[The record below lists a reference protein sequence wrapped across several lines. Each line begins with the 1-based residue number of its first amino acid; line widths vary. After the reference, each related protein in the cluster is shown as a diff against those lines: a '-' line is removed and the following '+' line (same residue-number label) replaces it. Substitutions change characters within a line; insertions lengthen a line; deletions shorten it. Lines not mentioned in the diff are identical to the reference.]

1 MQEQVEIDSTKKSPL
16 VRTGKIDLIQIDK
29 NRDGKVFQDPM
40 DWNVIS
46 DEAGRCPLCGM
57 ELEEVTL
64 KDAMDNLIKF
74 GYDVKNI
81 QEADQNMKMEND
93 KMQNEYG
100 IDSPLIRTSEID
112 LKMIDKNGDGKVF
125 QDPMDWNVIS
135 DEPGRCPVC
144 EMKLKEVTLQGA
156 KENLVKHGYK
166 VK

>member
-1 MQEQVEIDSTKKSPL
+1 
-16 VRTGKIDLIQIDK
+16 
-29 NRDGKVFQDPM
+29 
-40 DWNVIS
+40 
-46 DEAGRCPLCGM
+46 
-57 ELEEVTL
+57 
-64 KDAMDNLIKF
+64 
-74 GYDVKNI
+74 
-81 QEADQNMKMEND
+81 MKMEND